1 MTIKFGDFIREQGQQ
16 DIHHLSRHIPFTV
29 YSDRCGY
36 CLFVLG
42 FAKAYRQINGQSH
55 TFFVNITFALG
66 VGVEDLSSMKTDKKT
81 VEQYVAPEMVQID
94 IMPEGV
100 LCASNG
106 EQEDGGLIPE

>member
-1 MTIKFGDFIREQGQQ
+1 M
-16 DIHHLSRHIPFTV
+16 SRHIPFTV

-42 FAKAYRQINGQSH
+42 FAKAYRQINDQSH
-55 TFFVNITFALG
+55 TFFVDTFNALG
-66 VGVEDLSSMKTDKKT
+66 VGVRSISNMRTENNT
-81 VEQYVAPEMVQID
+81 VEQYVAPEMTQID
-94 IMPEGV
+94 ILPEGV